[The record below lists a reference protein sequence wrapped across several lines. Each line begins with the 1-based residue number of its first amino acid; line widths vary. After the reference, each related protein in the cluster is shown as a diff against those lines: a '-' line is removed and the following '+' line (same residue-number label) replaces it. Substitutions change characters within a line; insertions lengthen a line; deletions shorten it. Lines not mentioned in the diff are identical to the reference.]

1 MIPPAMPTLR
11 AAAARLRP
19 VLTRS
24 TGRRPLMLVLAS
36 AALLTCLPAVA
47 AAAETQSLPAG
58 APLEPTGSTSW
69 ATPAGGVVTAGPGIP
84 TGAGEAS
91 DAAASIGPGRPA
103 SPATTTASG
112 GAPSG
117 AAAGRQQ
124 QEQDEDADEVPT
136 PERPEARLLLLSL
149 PGLTWAE
156 VEEHDLPNLEAL
168 FAESALADLAPRGV
182 FARSAPGGAYL
193 TISAGARAT
202 TELGI
207 DGQQLGVDEQSAG
220 SAAGEIFQRRT
231 GTEPDGDFVSLAWP
245 ELVRANDDQPYDAEL
260 GALTDRLDAAGM
272 GAAAIGN
279 ADGTDTIGPSYERQV
294 GLAAI
299 DGDGVVPA
307 GALGADL
314 LEDDPGAPFGKRLD
328 PDAVVARF
336 EEAWAGPAGR
346 PGGLVVVE
354 ASDLART
361 MRYRDRVDAERY
373 DELRAEALAATDA
386 LVGRI
391 LASVDPAQDA
401 VLAVAPYNL
410 PRDRDLTVAAL
421 RAPGL
426 PAGYLKSASTQ
437 RSAFL
442 TLVDVGPT
450 VLDRLGVER
459 PAAME
464 GRPAEPAPSGASLD
478 DRVDRLVSLNAGSRF
493 RERLLFPTTLLVVV
507 GLALVCAAAVVVL
520 VRDGTPRA
528 RRWVSVAALADLAV
542 LPLSYLARGFP
553 LDDLGAGFYWAFVL
567 VGAGV
572 IGLGATLVAERLGR
586 PRVALALVL
595 GLVLGVLVVDV
606 VTGSHLSLN
615 APFGYSPTG
624 NSRLYGVSNY
634 SFGQIAAAACL
645 LAGLLAATRPARRG
659 HVSALALLVV
669 VLLVIGLP
677 LWGADV
683 GGILAFTP
691 TILLFGALIWGRR
704 VSLRSVVVAGVVTVV
719 AVTAIGFLDLARP
732 AEERGHLGRLFE
744 RIGDE
749 GLQPLTSIVER
760 KLVANLQVT
769 TSSFWVAAVPIAVAF
784 LVFLVRYPT
793 RPLTELRWRVPTLRA
808 GLLAACVAAVLGSL
822 VNDSGAIVG
831 GVTVMVVAA
840 SLVCLVL
847 EADQPTSLDPARTN
861 GSAASTDAPVP
872 SPAEH
877 TQDAQDTGVDDP
889 TPTTN

>member
-1 MIPPAMPTLR
+1 MIRPAMPAQR
-11 AAAARLRP
+11 DVSHRP
-19 VLTRS
+19 RVHPRS
-24 TGRRPLMLVLAS
+24 QAHPGRRRLLLFAILLPLATAVL
-36 AALLTCLPAVA
+36 LGVIHPTAVA
-47 AAAETQSLPAG
+47 AGEGRTP
-58 APLEPTGSTSW
+58 PR
-69 ATPAGGVVTAGPGIP
+69 TPALAEATTAGPAAQ
-84 TGAGEAS
+84 GAAPGGERRPVQEEDDEVAP
-91 DAAASIGPGRPA
+91 AGRP
-103 SPATTTASG
+103 
-112 GAPSG
+112 
-117 AAAGRQQ
+117 
-124 QEQDEDADEVPT
+124 D
-136 PERPEARLLLLSL
+136 ARLLLLSL

-156 VEEHDLPNLEAL
+156 VQQHELPNLAAL

-202 TELGI
+202 TALGI

-220 SAAGEIFQRRT
+220 SAAGEIFRRRT
-231 GTEPDGDFVSLAWP
+231 GTDPDGEFVSLAWP

-272 GAAAIGN
+272 GVAAIGN
-279 ADGTDTIGPSYERQV
+279 ADGTDSVGPSYERQV

-307 GALGADL
+307 GALGDDL
-314 LEDDPGAPFGKRLD
+314 LEDDPSAPFGRRLD

-336 EEAWAGPAGR
+336 EEAWSAPAGR
-346 PGGLVVVE
+346 AGGLVVVE

-361 MRYRDRVDAERY
+361 MRYRDRVDEQRY
-373 DELRAEALAATDA
+373 DELRAEALAATDE
-386 LVGRI
+386 LVGRL
-391 LASVDPAQDA
+391 LASVEPGRDA

-437 RSAFL
+437 RSGFL

-450 VLDRLGVER
+450 VLDRLDVER

-464 GRPAEPAPSGASLD
+464 GRPAEPAPSSADLD
-478 DRVDRLVSLNAGSRF
+478 ERIDRLVSLNAGSRF

-520 VRDGTPRA
+520 VRESPPRA
-528 RRWVSVAALADLAV
+528 RRWVSIAALANMAV

-553 LDDLGAGFYWAFVL
+553 LDDLGPAFYWAFVL

-572 IGLGATLVAERLGR
+572 IALGATFVAERVGR
-586 PRVALALVL
+586 PRVALAAVL
-595 GLVLGVLVVDV
+595 GLMLGVLAVDV

-615 APFGYSPTG
+615 AAFGYSPTG

-645 LAGLLAATRPARRG
+645 LAGLLGATRPARRG
-659 HVSALALLVV
+659 HLGALVLLVAVLLVV
-669 VLLVIGLP
+669 GLP

-691 TILLFGALIWGRR
+691 TILLFAALIWGRR
-704 VSLRSVVVAGVVTVV
+704 VSLRSVVVAGVVTVA

-749 GLQPLTSIVER
+749 GLQPLTSVVER

-769 TSSFWVAAVPIAVAF
+769 TSSFWVAAIPIAAAF
-784 LVFLVRYPT
+784 VVFLVRYPT
-793 RPLTELRWRVPTLRA
+793 RPLSELRWRVPTLRA
-808 GLLAACVAAVLGSL
+808 GLLAACLAAVLGSL

-831 GVTVMVVAA
+831 GVTVMVLAA

-847 EADQPTSLDPARTN
+847 EADAPADLAPARANGTAASAGAGAVADATAPAGSDTESDADTATESGTDAAIDADDPA
-861 GSAASTDAPVP
+861 
-872 SPAEH
+872 
-877 TQDAQDTGVDDP
+877 P
-889 TPTTN
+889 TAN

>member
-1 MIPPAMPTLR
+1 MIPPTMAQRTNASRRSARPGRRGRRLLLAVLAAVGLAGALLPAS
-11 AAAARLRP
+11 AAAA
-19 VLTRS
+19 
-24 TGRRPLMLVLAS
+24 
-36 AALLTCLPAVA
+36 
-47 AAAETQSLPAG
+47 AG
-58 APLEPTGSTSW
+58 AVEQRPGSPT
-69 ATPAGGVVTAGPGIP
+69 AVT
-84 TGAGEAS
+84 
-91 DAAASIGPGRPA
+91 
-103 SPATTTASG
+103 
-112 GAPSG
+112 G
-117 AAAGRQQ
+117 AAAPTSSVGASGVL
-124 QEQDEDADEVPT
+124 QDREGDEEADDAP
-136 PERPEARLLLLSL
+136 PPPARPDARLLLLSL

-156 VEEHDLPNLEAL
+156 VQDHDLPHLEAL
-168 FAESALADLAPRGV
+168 FADAALADLAPRGV
-182 FARSAPGGAYL
+182 LARSAPGGAYL

-231 GTEPDGDFVSLAWP
+231 GTHPDGDFVSLAWP
-245 ELVRANDDQPYDAEL
+245 ALEQVNADQPYDAEL
-260 GALTDRLDAAGM
+260 GLLTDSLAEVGM

-307 GALGADL
+307 GDLGVDL
-314 LEDDPGAPFGKRLD
+314 LEDDPPSPFGKRLD
-328 PDAVVARF
+328 PAAVAARF
-336 EEAWAGPAGR
+336 HEAWAAPGGR

-354 ASDLART
+354 ASDLARA
-361 MRYRDRVDAERY
+361 MRYRDRVDADRY
-373 DELRAEALAATDA
+373 EELRAQALADTDV
-386 LVGRI
+386 LVGRL
-391 LASVDPAQDA
+391 LAEVDPARDA
-401 VLAVAPYNL
+401 VLVVAPYNL

-437 RSAFL
+437 RSGFL

-450 VLDRLGVER
+450 VLDRLDVER

-464 GRPAEPAPSGASLD
+464 GRPAEPAVSTASLD
-478 DRVDRLVSLNAGSRF
+478 RRVDRLVSLNDGSRF

-507 GLALVCAAAVVVL
+507 ALALVCAAAVVAL
-520 VRDGTPRA
+520 VRDSSPRA
-528 RRWVSVAALADLAV
+528 RRWVCIAALADLAV
-542 LPLSYLARGFP
+542 LPLSYVARGFP
-553 LDDLGAGFYWAFVL
+553 LEDLGVGFYWALVL
-567 VGAGV
+567 IGAAV
-572 IGLGATLVAERLGR
+572 IALAATALADRLGR

-595 GLVLGVLVVDV
+595 GLVLGVLAADV
-606 VTGSHLSLN
+606 VTGSRLSLN
-615 APFGYSPTG
+615 AAFGYSPTG

-659 HVSALALLVV
+659 HAAAVALLVA

-704 VSLRSVVVAGVVTVV
+704 VSLRSVVLAGIVTMA
-719 AVTAIGFLDLARP
+719 AVTAIGFVDLARP

-749 GLQPLTSIVER
+749 GLQPLTSVIER
-760 KLVANLQVT
+760 KLLANLQVT
-769 TSSFWVAAVPIAVAF
+769 TSSFWVAAIPIAVAF

-793 RPLTELRWRVPTLRA
+793 RPLTELKWRVPTLRA
-808 GLLAACVAAVLGSL
+808 GLLAACTAAVLGSL

-847 EADQPTSLDPARTN
+847 EADAPPPAAGTASTADDVVSATSTAAPDLTASRASAEEDNGSTSDAN
-861 GSAASTDAPVP
+861 GSAGTASAPAG
-872 SPAEH
+872 PASSEH
-877 TQDAQDTGVDDP
+877 GTG
-889 TPTTN
+889 